1 MQTQQNNIQN
11 IPSYILLTPPCQT
24 LRSQDPAAESAE
36 LLDPQTMKQ
45 LQLLREN
52 YSNTAAF
59 AADLLQDRTLQ
70 KQARLICHVLNP
82 LHSEYQSDLKAH
94 SDGQTYV
101 LYWHGDR
108 ASGTYYRNTVVK
120 MFELLKDTSIVS
132 LLGLRQ
138 QPSLHGQIMEPSS
151 PLLETDTKLVQQFF
165 RFVMELRANRCWS
178 QSFWTLLFPYNIA
191 GLYATDTTDRR
202 RCQMLCK
209 RLANALLA
217 LEDAIQKS
225 PANHDLRVLRDS
237 LGTADWALVR
247 EILKQGH
254 DCDWDPNDAELR
266 LLVFTL
272 FAGPGSTKDSLES
285 AFNFLKDSVKSSKS
299 KKMGPFT
306 RFFYTLA
313 NPYAR
318 HAGVEQIRPT
328 MEHFKDL
335 LQEGFKDNEVLQ
347 HHLFAYKET
356 PLGKNFPRPEQLM
369 NAKVRKAGFHSN
381 RNAAAAAAFMLHDA
395 AHGFSHAG
403 QCWPG

>member
-165 RFVMELRANRCWS
+165 RYVMELGANRCWS

-285 AFNFLKDSVKSSKS
+285 CIQLSQGQCQIFQEQEDGPLYQVFL
-299 KKMGPFT
+299 
-306 RFFYTLA
+306 
-313 NPYAR
+313 
-318 HAGVEQIRPT
+318 HAGESLCPPCRGRTDPT
-328 MEHFKDL
+328 NHGAF
-335 LQEGFKDNEVLQ
+335 QGSV
-347 HHLFAYKET
+347 
-356 PLGKNFPRPEQLM
+356 
-369 NAKVRKAGFHSN
+369 AG
-381 RNAAAAAAFMLHDA
+381 RV
-395 AHGFSHAG
+395 
-403 QCWPG
+403 QRQ